1 MKKVLIT
8 GGNGGM
14 ALAITKALLLA
25 KYEVLNPS
33 RFELNIT
40 DEDNV
45 KEFIEANKPDILI
58 NCAGYIHP
66 SSIKET
72 SLEHWKNHFDVN
84 ITGAFLCCKHAIN
97 NDCKTI
103 INIGSTSAF
112 EGKKNWGAYCTSKAA
127 LLSLTET
134 LVAEGINCYSLN
146 PGRTNTK
153 MRRELFPNENKN
165 TLMKPERLG
174 KFVIKI
180 LNKEFDLG
188 WHIVLEKNS
197 YYSTKIKRMVNN
209 DTKTI

>member
-8 GGNGGM
+8 GGKGGM

-25 KYEVLNPS
+25 KYEVLNPP

-45 KEFIEANKPDILI
+45 KEFIGANKPDILI

-97 NDCKTI
+97 NGCETI
-103 INIGSTSAF
+103 INVGSTSSF
-112 EGKKNWGAYCTSKAA
+112 KGKKNWGAYCASKAA
-127 LLSLTET
+127 LISLTET
-134 LVAEGINCYSLN
+134 LVVEGVNCYSLN

-153 MRRELFPNENKN
+153 MRRELFPNEDRN
-165 TLMKPERLG
+165 TLMKPERLAE
-174 KFVIKI
+174 FVLKI
-180 LNKEFDLG
+180 LDVDFAVG
-188 WHIVLEKNS
+188 YPIVLEKDS
-197 YYSTKIKRMVNN
+197 FYLHGLDR
-209 DTKTI
+209 